1 MQTVLYTGFAFAIP
15 RLQFLR
21 INHSIMSLSA
31 AQKKQ
36 YRTIGHSLNP
46 IVTVAGKGLSEG
58 VQLEIDRALEDHE
71 LIKVKFAVG
80 DREVKR
86 TLIKALCEQV
96 QAELVQEIGN
106 IALIYRPAQEP
117 DPKLSNLLR

>member
-1 MQTVLYTGFAFAIP
+1 
-15 RLQFLR
+15 
-21 INHSIMSLSA
+21 MSLSA

-36 YRTIGHSLNP
+36 YRTIGHGLNP
-46 IVTVAGKGLSEG
+46 IVTVAAKGLSEG

-80 DREVKR
+80 DREIKHA
-86 TLIKALCEQV
+86 LIQALCEQV

-106 IALIYRPAQEP
+106 IALIFRAAQEP
-117 DPKLSNLLR
+117 NPKLSNRLR